1 MTAENATVGCIAVL
15 VLNFSLLA
23 SLWDLFASCCAKIP
37 KTTRAFQYL
46 TVFLTR
52 VLGIIT
58 LEIFYRFCIICFF
71 SQKWPIENMPF
82 TESGMTPDIIFNPHG
97 FPSRMTIGKLRHGL
111 RTLKCVA

>member
-58 LEIFYRFCIICFF
+58 FGNILSLLYFFF

-111 RTLKCVA
+111 RILKCVA